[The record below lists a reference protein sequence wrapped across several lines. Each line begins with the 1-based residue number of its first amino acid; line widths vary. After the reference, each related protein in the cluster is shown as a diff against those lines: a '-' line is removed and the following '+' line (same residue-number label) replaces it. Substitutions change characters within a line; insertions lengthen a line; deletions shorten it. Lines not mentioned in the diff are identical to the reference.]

1 MAHAQAVGGAD
12 ADRKQRRATFDSAVP
27 ATVGRIHRATNGQ
40 GVANIAEA
48 RQNKR
53 AFLNALKIR
62 AFGEGCL
69 KG

>member
-1 MAHAQAVGGAD
+1 
-12 ADRKQRRATFDSAVP
+12 VP
-27 ATVGRIHRATNGQ
+27 ATVGRIHQATNGQ

-53 AFLNALKIR
+53 TFLNALKTM
-62 AFGEGCL
+62 AFGEVCL